1 MFKGSKKTKNSVYRS
16 MLILIQI
23 LVYLKSCSKL
33 FKNKSTVTVPCA
45 YSAGSAI
52 QDKELEFTKSLYSL
66 QQQPKFNLML
76 FENEIDKIRLCVDE
90 VSISL

>member
-1 MFKGSKKTKNSVYRS
+1 M
-16 MLILIQI
+16 
-23 LVYLKSCSKL
+23 KSYGNL
-33 FKNKSTVTVPCA
+33 LNKSPVTVLYA
-45 YSAGSAI
+45 YSAGSVI

-90 VSISL
+90 VSISS

>member
-1 MFKGSKKTKNSVYRS
+1 MS
-16 MLILIQI
+16 ILIQNI
-23 LVYLKSCSKL
+23 FFYLKSYGNL
-33 FKNKSTVTVPCA
+33 LNKSPVTVLYV
-45 YSAGSAI
+45 YSAGSVI

-90 VSISL
+90 VSISS